1 MKRYYELKTFIQN
14 EIANLA
20 FTKVD
25 FDESLIKSKLLDSIT
40 MVDLLVS
47 IEEKIEKKI
56 PQYLVNEENLD
67 SINKIMKT
75 LESLQ

>member
-1 MKRYYELKTFIQN
+1 MDELKTFIQS

-47 IEEKIEKKI
+47 IEEKIAKTI

-67 SINKIMKT
+67 SINKIIKT
-75 LESLQ
+75 LESL

>member
-1 MKRYYELKTFIQN
+1 MDELKIFIQN
-14 EIANLA
+14 EIASLA
-20 FTKVD
+20 FAKVD

-47 IEEKIEKKI
+47 IEEKAGKKI

-67 SINKIMKT
+67 SINKIVKT
-75 LESLQ
+75 LESIQL